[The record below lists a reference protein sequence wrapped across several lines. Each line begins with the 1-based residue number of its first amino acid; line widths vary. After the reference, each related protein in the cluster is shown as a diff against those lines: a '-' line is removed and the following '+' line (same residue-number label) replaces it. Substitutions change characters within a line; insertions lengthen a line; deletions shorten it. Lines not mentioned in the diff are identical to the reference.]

1 MQRRLLCVGL
11 LVILA
16 VATAPSVVA
25 QPTAEGCSFPVNMTD
40 ATGTTVQLDE
50 QPDRVTTTNPSA
62 AQTMWEIGGWEQVVG
77 HSQYAAY
84 LTDDQ
89 RTNVSAEFGVSVERV
104 AGTNP
109 DLVIAPNSSAGDIEG
124 LRNAGLT
131 VYHLSDP
138 TEIEDIR
145 DATRT
150 VGRLT
155 GNCEGAAET
164 NAWMMENVYAVE
176 NRTATVSSRKSVL
189 YPLGGGYVAG
199 NSTFINSVINI
210 AGGDNA
216 AGNYTGYPELNDEI
230 IVALDPEVLILNDR
244 TADLVTQAPYAETTA
259 GKNNTTVMLREQDMS
274 QPAPRSV
281 VNSVHNISSQLYP
294 DRDIESVYVPRST
307 TENATYE
314 QITDR
319 SPTAGN
325 GPGFTVVG
333 GILTMLAVTMLLV
346 HRRK

>member
-1 MQRRLLCVGL
+1 
-11 LVILA
+11 
-16 VATAPSVVA
+16 
-25 QPTAEGCSFPVNMTD
+25 MTD

-50 QPDRVTTTNPSA
+50 QPERVTTTNPSA

-77 HSQYAAY
+77 HSQYATY

-104 AGTNP
+104 AGTDP
-109 DLVIAPNSSAGDIEG
+109 DLVIAPNSSAGDVEG

-131 VYHLSDP
+131 VYHLPNP
-138 TEIEDIR
+138 TDVVDIR

-150 VGRLT
+150 IGRLT

-164 NAWMMENVYAVE
+164 NAWMMANVHAVE
-176 NRTATVSSRKSVL
+176 NNTATVSDRPSVL

-199 NSTFINSVINI
+199 NTTFIGSVIDI

-216 AGNYTGYPELNDEI
+216 AENYTGYPELNDEI
-230 IVALDPEVLILNDR
+230 IAALDPEVLILNER
-244 TADLVTQAPYAETTA
+244 TANLVTKAPYAETTA
-259 GKNNTTVMLREQDMS
+259 GRDNTTVLVREQDMS

-294 DRDIESVYVPRST
+294 DRDTERVYVPRSE
-307 TENATYE
+307 TENVTYE
-314 QITDR
+314 RMTDR

-325 GPGFTVVG
+325 GPGFTGGG
-333 GILTMLAVTMLLV
+333 GILAMLAVTLLLI
-346 HRRK
+346 RRQ